1 MSKLIAMASDHRGA
15 SLKVELSKQLEAA
28 GYTIRDYGTHG
39 ADAVDYP
46 VFAAPAARAVSIG
59 DAERQTIPSFD

>member
-15 SLKVELSKQLEAA
+15 SLKVELSKRLEAS
-28 GYTIRDYGTHG
+28 GHTIRDYGTHG

-46 VFAAPAARAVSIG
+46 VFAAPAARG
-59 DAERQTIPSFD
+59 